1 MKTTWVLF
9 EKVWLLTRFNEPLSV
24 LYDKLIAFKCYRLSN
39 RIFVID
45 EVSET
50 TQTRIVRTEI
60 MLKPETKNK
69 QNQTKQ
75 NTCVFI
81 YWKALFLCVP
91 YELQC
96 VRSMRV
102 IWRRIVVLTT
112 ENRKSNWNKYWLKK
126 KNLWIEDINTRTHTQ
141 TRVCVFIHM

>member
-1 MKTTWVLF
+1 M
-9 EKVWLLTRFNEPLSV
+9 

-81 YWKALFLCVP
+81 Y
-91 YELQC
+91 
-96 VRSMRV
+96 
-102 IWRRIVVLTT
+102 
-112 ENRKSNWNKYWLKK
+112 
-126 KNLWIEDINTRTHTQ
+126 
-141 TRVCVFIHM
+141 